1 MKRERRQAVVKTKGS
16 DDGPNSVMSL
26 IARSSSPLRSMI
38 RNRNRRSVPE
48 TSSNKNTRVK
58 EHTKVVTNRPATTM
72 SNSKRLLLFLLT
84 TLTMPYIVITPSH
97 AHEAYIDTSKL
108 YTS

>member
-26 IARSSSPLRSMI
+26 LSRSSSPLRSMI

-48 TSSNKNTRVK
+48 TSSDKNTTVE
-58 EHTKVVTNRPATTM
+58 EHTQVVSNRPAKM
-72 SNSKRLLLFLLT
+72 SKTKRFLILLLT
-84 TLTMPYIVITPSH
+84 TLTMPYFVITPSH
-97 AHEAYIDTSKL
+97 DYDYEDTSEV